1 MRVTS
6 LLALTRDLLTAIWSA
21 ATNSTRD
28 PLCPVCKE
36 SHR

>member
-1 MRVTS
+1 MRVI
-6 LLALTRDLLTAIWSA
+6 LARLADLLLAIWSA